1 LPREIASCLQHW
13 STASIFAC
21 KVHRQAVDRQAFLA
35 EWFRA
40 IWDWRSL
47 PKIRPRPVP
56 APNIS
61 HPAKV
66 TRQRLSRP
74 SSGRSHS
81 HSTCDA
87 FGSVQNL
94 SHPSL
99 LNVSSSPI
107 ARRSLCANCCL
118 VLSILLTSFYSRARK
133 YSVQKLLINFRRPAF
148 WTSHHPG
155 SICASRKQLS
165 LYSPMRLPIPT

>member
-1 LPREIASCLQHW
+1 MPREIASRRQHW
-13 STASIFAC
+13 STATIFAWE
-21 KVHRQAVDRQAFLA
+21 VHHQAVDDRHSLPSGLRNFGLA
-35 EWFRA
+35 EP
-40 IWDWRSL
+40 

-66 TRQRLSRP
+66 TRQRLSRR
-74 SSGRSHS
+74 SSGRSHR
-81 HSTCDA
+81 HSTYDA
-87 FGSVQNL
+87 FGSVHNL
-94 SHPSL
+94 SHPLL

-118 VLSILLTSFYSRARK
+118 GLSILLNSFYSQILRTAYK
-133 YSVQKLLINFRRPAF
+133 SSLINFRRPAF

-155 SICASRKQLS
+155 SICASSKQLS